1 MVYSIKNPE
10 LFKLKSINGYTSFGG
25 NQDWYSKNWHQR
37 AGCGPTS
44 AANITSYLAHVDPS
58 KSMLYSQKDLSI
70 SSFTKHMDELFNY
83 VTPGSM
89 GVNHI
94 DMFTKG
100 VKAFADNNNTDLT
113 INTLSVERSSRKSR
127 DINDLI
133 DFTKKGLSSNSPI
146 AFLALSRG
154 KEHRLQ
160 NWHWITITSVDINED
175 QVIATAS
182 DEGHPRQ
189 FNLSLWYLTTKMHG
203 GLVYIN

>member
-10 LFKLKSINGYTSFGG
+10 LFKIKSTNGYTSFGG
-25 NQDWYSKNWHQR
+25 NQEWYSKNWHQR

-44 AANITSYLAHVDPS
+44 AANITSYLAHVNKS
-58 KSMLYSQKDLSI
+58 KEMLYASKDLSI
-70 SSFTKHMDELFNY
+70 VSFTKHMDKLFQY

-100 VKAFADNNNTDLT
+100 IKTYANNLDVELS
-113 INTLSVERSSRKSR
+113 IYSLSVERATRKSR
-127 DINDLI
+127 NINDLI
-133 DFTKKGLSSNSPI
+133 AFIKKGLSNNSPI

-160 NWHWITITSVDINED
+160 NWHWITITSVDINKD
-175 QVIATAS
+175 KVIATAS

-189 FNLSLWYLTTKMHG
+189 FDLSLWYLTTKMHG